1 MSSADMSPSDR
12 NRQIRYLLNPKEL
25 YQVTAKQIKSLFV
38 RSVTRMAD
46 TLGLFY
52 SLCKEKGSRRMDESC
67 YSRKMSELVLLL
79 WLQTNI

>member
-25 YQVTAKQIKSLFV
+25 DQVTARQIKSFFV
-38 RSVTRMAD
+38 CSVSRMAD

-52 SLCKEKGSRRMDESC
+52 SLCKERVVEEWMNHVTIEKF
-67 YSRKMSELVLLL
+67 L
-79 WLQTNI
+79 N